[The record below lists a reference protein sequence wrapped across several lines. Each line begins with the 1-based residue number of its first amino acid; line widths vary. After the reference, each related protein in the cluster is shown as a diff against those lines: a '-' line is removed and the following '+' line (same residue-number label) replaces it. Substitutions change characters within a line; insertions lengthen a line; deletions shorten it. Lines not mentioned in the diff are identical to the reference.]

1 LMAGAHEFRH
11 TEQIE
16 RMKAAASFPQ

>member
-1 LMAGAHEFRH
+1 VAGAHEFMH
-11 TEQIE
+11 TGQIE